1 MTRDELINLVRTYFA
16 GVDGEDLD
24 KIFSTFTDDCRF
36 TVETHGFELRCRDAI
51 RGMFERLWSNHA
63 AVRHDKDIVLDV
75 DAAAAALDTVG
86 QTAGVLPQ
94 PRAQG
99 AVVGVCVGVLLVPA
113 AGALSRRR
121 IADLIDARSHTCA
134 VALHA

>member
-36 TVETHGFELRCRDAI
+36 TVETHGVELRSRDAI

-63 AVRHDKDIVLDV
+63 AVRHDNFQFVV
-75 DAAAAALDTVG
+75 DAAHGKIAAQFHVTNTFENGDKVYKSNCNFFTVQDGFFDTVAVYM
-86 QTAGVLPQ
+86 AGENTLD
-94 PRAQG
+94 RAE
-99 AVVGVCVGVLLVPA
+99 
-113 AGALSRRR
+113 
-121 IADLIDARSHTCA
+121 
-134 VALHA
+134 